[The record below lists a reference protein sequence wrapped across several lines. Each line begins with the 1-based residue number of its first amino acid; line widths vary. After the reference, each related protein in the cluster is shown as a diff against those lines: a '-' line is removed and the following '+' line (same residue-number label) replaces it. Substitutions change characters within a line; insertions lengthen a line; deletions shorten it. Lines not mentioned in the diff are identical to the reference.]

1 MILVVFLLGAA
12 LGVGG
17 AYAWYDAWRIH
28 TMLQA
33 ERETAEWTKQVAELR
48 AQVARHINVTTC
60 ECHGV
65 DRCPGKRS

>member
-33 ERETAEWTKQVAELR
+33 ERETAEWKKEVTELR
-48 AQVARHINVTTC
+48 AQVARHIGT
-60 ECHGV
+60 
-65 DRCPGKRS
+65 